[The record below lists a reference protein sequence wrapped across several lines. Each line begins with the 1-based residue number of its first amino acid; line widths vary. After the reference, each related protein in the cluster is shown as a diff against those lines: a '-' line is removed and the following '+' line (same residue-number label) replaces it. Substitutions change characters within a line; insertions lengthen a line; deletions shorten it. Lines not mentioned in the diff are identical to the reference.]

1 MTNTA
6 KTIKDAAKGSLLGAC
21 VGDAA
26 GAVLEFMGGNPNLSQ
41 VNRAMTMPGGGMMG
55 VASGQITDDGELTL
69 CLAQALANSSTFP
82 LEAIAQNYNRWI
94 NSDPFDVG
102 LTTISSLGCPKTEQ
116 ELKKK
121 GYAGVM
127 RAAAQ
132 NNCLSSKA
140 NGSLMRITPLGI
152 WGYKFDDEQLGT
164 FAQLDSQLS
173 HPNKS
178 CLQAV
183 ACYVIAIASLMR
195 NLGDREQAFARA
207 KQWANANANREV
219 KGWLKDAQNNVNV
232 PYHPHIGFIKIAFT
246 HAFRHLWLGT
256 NYVDAIAE
264 TLLGG
269 GDTDT
274 NACIV
279 GGLIGAVYGAEGIPA
294 MMQQPVLNCHTASGI
309 PRPLFLHPN
318 QIPDLVEGLIAV

>member
-1 MTNTA
+1 MTIRT
-6 KTIKDAAKGSLLGAC
+6 KTIQDAAMGSLLGAC

-26 GAVLEFMGGNPNLSQ
+26 GAVLEFIGAKPNLSQ
-41 VNRAMTMPGGGMMG
+41 VNHAMTMPGGGMMG

-69 CLAQALANSSTFP
+69 CLAQALSKSSTFP
-82 LEAIAQNYNRWI
+82 LETIAQNYNRWV
-94 NSDPFDVG
+94 NSDPFDIG
-102 LTTISSLGCPKTEQ
+102 FTTRSSLGCPKTEQ

-127 RAAAQ
+127 REAAEE
-132 NNCLSSKA
+132 NCLSSKA

-152 WGYKFDDEQLGT
+152 WGYKFDDEQLAK

-173 HPNKS
+173 HPNTS
-178 CLQAV
+178 CLHAV
-183 ACYVIAIASLMR
+183 SCYVIAIASLMQ
-195 NLGDREQAFARA
+195 NPGQREQAFTRA
-207 KQWANANANREV
+207 KQWADVNANEEV
-219 KGWLKDAQNNVNV
+219 KSWLKDAQNNVNV
-232 PYHPHIGFIKIAFT
+232 PYHPHIGFVKIAFI
-246 HAFRHLWLGT
+246 HAFRHLLLGT

-279 GGLIGAVYGAEGIPA
+279 GGLVGAACGAEEIPA
-294 MMQQPVLNCHTASGI
+294 MMQKPVLNCHTASGI
-309 PRPLFLHPN
+309 PRPLFLHPK
-318 QIPDLVEGLIAV
+318 QIPDLVEGLISV

>member
-1 MTNTA
+1 
-6 KTIKDAAKGSLLGAC
+6 
-21 VGDAA
+21 
-26 GAVLEFMGGNPNLSQ
+26 MG
-41 VNRAMTMPGGGMMG
+41 
-55 VASGQITDDGELTL
+55 
-69 CLAQALANSSTFP
+69 F
-82 LEAIAQNYNRWI
+82 
-94 NSDPFDVG
+94 
-102 LTTISSLGCPKTEQ
+102 TTRSSLGCPKTEQ

-127 RAAAQ
+127 SKAAKT
-132 NNCLSSKA
+132 NCLSSKA

-152 WGYKFDDEQLGT
+152 WGHKFDDEQLAK
-164 FAQLDSQLS
+164 FAQLDSRLS
-173 HPNKS
+173 HPNQS

-183 ACYVIAIASLMR
+183 SCYVIAIASLMR

-207 KQWANANANREV
+207 KQWADPNANREV
-219 KGWLKDAQNNVNV
+219 NGWLKDAQNNVNV
-232 PYHPHIGFIKIAFT
+232 PYHPHIGFVKIAFT
-246 HAFRHLWLGT
+246 HAFRHLLLGT

-279 GGLIGAVYGAEGIPA
+279 KKLLGAACGAEAIPA
-294 MMQQPVLNCHTASGI
+294 MMQKPVLNCDTASGI

-318 QIPDLVEGLIAV
+318 QIPDLVEGLISV